1 MLIDQNLQKKS
12 TNLASLKSD
21 VDELYIHRLNNVPS
35 GIKST
40 NLKSEVD
47 KLDADKLVVL
57 PVYLSKLSDTLIKL

>member
-1 MLIDQNLQKKS
+1 MQKKS